1 MTNTFPPSSWHIMY
15 HNYDGTSLSVPG
27 EPVCT
32 SPERALEHI
41 QALVK
46 ARGERPTFSVV
57 LRDGTEAE
65 EESLGVFVRQ
75 IPDDPN
81 EETLDWQIEHLQ
93 RAVADVADP
102 LTDFLNHERM
112 R

>member
-1 MTNTFPPSSWHIMY
+1 MTNTLPPSQWHLMY
-15 HNYDGTSLSVPG
+15 RDYADKPLPVPH
-27 EPVCT
+27 EPVCA
-32 SPERALEHI
+32 SPEAALERARAFV
-41 QALVK
+41 QAH
-46 ARGERPTFSVV
+46 GERPTFSVV

-65 EESLGVFVRQ
+65 EESLGVFIRQ